1 VSAELAFYAISAD
14 TGDAPCRFVERR
26 ARIAFVTLRESDRF
40 LAARAERQHG
50 LLSRHDV
57 DAAGLD
63 AAFGVAP
70 ALLGDAMDSAIP
82 RGNSSP
88 TLPARRLA
96 ELRGPGRHGVRTI
109 DRLTLDIGGHTQLE
123 RRFLQLMRVNG
134 LPRPTRHVT
143 HRRDGLTVER
153 EDFEFVPFPVV
164 VEVSGRRGHVTE
176 TDRLCDARRRNE
188 LLEAGMKVIELRG
201 TRS

>member
-1 VSAELAFYAISAD
+1 
-14 TGDAPCRFVERR
+14 
-26 ARIAFVTLRESDRF
+26 VTLHKSDRF
-40 LAARAERQHG
+40 LAARAERQLG

-70 ALLGDAMDSAIP
+70 ALLGDAMDSAI
-82 RGNSSP
+82 RDGHSSP
-88 TLPARRLA
+88 TFLARRLA
-96 ELRGPGRHGVRTI
+96 ELRGPGHHGVRTI

-123 RRFLQLMRVNG
+123 RRFLHLMRVNG
-134 LPRPTRHVT
+134 LPRPTCQVI
-143 HRRDGLTVER
+143 HRRDGLTLARV
-153 EDFEFVPFPVV
+153 DFEFVPFPVV
-164 VEVSGRRGHVTE
+164 MEVSGRRGHVTE

-188 LLEAGMKVIELRG
+188 LQEAGMKVIGLRG